1 MLDLDWMKE
10 TLKEAMEKE
19 DWDLVREVIA
29 YLSDDDVFEQ
39 YREDEDWWKGADDKD
54 WKKYLTHI
62 KKCDS
67 DDSEKFGAVM
77 VSTGVIW
84 QLSAAEFE

>member
-29 YLSDDDVFEQ
+29 YLSDDDVCEQ
-39 YREDEDWWKGADDKD
+39 YREDEDWWKGADDD
-54 WKKYLTHI
+54 N
-62 KKCDS
+62 
-67 DDSEKFGAVM
+67 
-77 VSTGVIW
+77 
-84 QLSAAEFE
+84 